1 MALAKSQ
8 QSLKKWTGEK
18 WKTSDGKPSKG
29 KKRYLPTAAWSSL
42 TPAEKVATNKA
53 KAKGNAQ
60 GKQFVKQPKSIAK
73 KTARHRQVNDMAIKR
88 SATSKDSDRARKARL
103 EARAKPGSKGLK
115 TTTGQRRAVV
125 SDREAKLAAR
135 KAVGRYPQGAPARRV
150 SASPKVD
157 DKNRYKLNPVTVT
170 RTTPKTKEQI
180 AEGIARERYERLRSV
195 LRPTVSPS
203 RKKGGKV
210 FIGPKRG
217 STVQVAKPSAATTRA
232 KKVDPKDRKI
242 DASRRT
248 AMKAAEEARS
258 KKTPA
263 EREKEQRR
271 EKTEMRPTRRSS
283 VIDKQQRE
291 ADRRVR
297 EGLKA
302 IEKAE
307 KEKIKKPIPRGR
319 PGLRPGGFGGSGG
332 LFGTKNR

>member
-1 MALAKSQ
+1 
-8 QSLKKWTGEK
+8 
-18 WKTSDGKPSKG
+18 
-29 KKRYLPTAAWSSL
+29 
-42 TPAEKVATNKA
+42 
-53 KAKGNAQ
+53 
-60 GKQFVKQPKSIAK
+60 
-73 KTARHRQVNDMAIKR
+73 MAIKR
-88 SATSKDSDRARKARL
+88 SATNKDSDRARKARL
-103 EARAKPGSKGLK
+103 EARAKAGSKGLK

-125 SDREAKLAAR
+125 SDKQAKYAALT
-135 KAVGRYPQGAPARRV
+135 AVGRYPQGKPARRV

-180 AEGIARERYERLRSV
+180 AEGISRERYERLRSV
-195 LRPTVSPS
+195 LRPIVSPS

-210 FIGPKRG
+210 FVGPKRG
-217 STVQVAKPSAATTRA
+217 STVQVAKPSEATKRA
-232 KKVDPKDRKI
+232 KTAIPSDRKI

-283 VIDKQQRE
+283 VIDKEQRK
-291 ADRRVR
+291 ADQRVR
-297 EGLKA
+297 EALKE

-307 KEKIKKPIPRGR
+307 KAKSNKPAPRGR
-319 PGLRPGGFGGSGG
+319 GGGMRGGSGG
-332 LFGTKNR
+332 GIFGTKNR